1 MMIHNV
7 EFQPVKNRFLWK
19 LKENVK
25 TIKNINE
32 LPINNNKLSSIYK
45 IQLPILSLKHIINQT
60 ETSQQNENSN
70 KEYGY

>member
-32 LPINNNKLSSIYK
+32 LPIDNNKLSNIYK
-45 IQLPILSLKHIINQT
+45 IQLPILLLKHIINQI
-60 ETSQQNENSN
+60 ETSQQNEHSN

>member
-45 IQLPILSLKHIINQT
+45 IQLPILSLKHIVNQT
-60 ETSQQNENSN
+60 ETSQQNEHSN